1 MYYTTNIEAP
11 SIRLVLHET
20 AQRRNWGEGVSSMD
34 IATVFLNAKMPTT
47 NSKDV
52 VYVIPPRILVHFGF
66 VAEDEV
72 WMLLHAVYGLRVSPR
87 LWGEER
93 DRQLESLRLK
103 VNRCKFRLAKSTID
117 TALWTIHE
125 DTEKVFLHQIE
136 PVGFLLTYVDD
147 FLIAGPTDIR
157 ACLEEEISQM
167 WKTKTT
173 GIIDQLVDGRK
184 DSGESITFL
193 SAVIRAYPK

>member
-1 MYYTTNIEAP
+1 MYYTANIEAP

-20 AQRRNWGEGVSSMD
+20 AQRRNWGLSSTD
-34 IATVFLNAKMPTT
+34 IETTFLNAKMPTK

-66 VAEDEV
+66 VEEDEV

-93 DRQLESLRLK
+93 YRQLENMKLTVKERTYRLQ
-103 VNRCKFRLAKSTID
+103 RSTID
-117 TALWTIHE
+117 TTLWTIHE
-125 DTEKVFLHQIE
+125 DTEKYFLHQVE

-147 FLIAGPTDIR
+147 LFDRRSNRHSSMPRG
-157 ACLEEEISQM
+157 
-167 WKTKTT
+167 
-173 GIIDQLVDGRK
+173 GG
-184 DSGESITFL
+184 F
-193 SAVIRAYPK
+193 AYVEN